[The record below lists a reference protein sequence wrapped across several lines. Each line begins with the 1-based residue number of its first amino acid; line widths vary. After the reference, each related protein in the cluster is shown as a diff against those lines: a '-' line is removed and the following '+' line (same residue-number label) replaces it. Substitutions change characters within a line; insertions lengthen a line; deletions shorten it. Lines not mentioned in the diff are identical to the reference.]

1 MVVTWRQAP
10 PERAP
15 GVKSAAAAAC
25 EEATTS
31 ASFAI
36 MTDAA
41 SPTAGT
47 GPTKPL
53 AGRVVAL
60 PETRELDRLAEL
72 LEAEGARTWR
82 CPLVAILDAPDPR
95 PIDAWLDGLIAGQ
108 LTDVVFLTGEGV
120 RRLVAVAERG
130 GRRDQ
135 TVAALR
141 RVRKITRGPKPA
153 RALKELGLGPDLAAA
168 VPTSRGIIDELG
180 SLELRG
186 RHVGLQLYGEEPSH
200 ELRAFLE
207 ERTGTDVPVVAPYVY
222 APASDASKVSELIGE
237 LTAGRVD
244 AIAFTSAAQVE
255 RLFGVAR
262 DSGLDGALERAW
274 PRVKV
279 AAIGPVAVETLR
291 KHGVEASIVP
301 ERAYVMK
308 RLVAAIVTALGA

>member
-1 MVVTWRQAP
+1 MGADTWAD
-10 PERAP
+10 A
-15 GVKSAAAAAC
+15 KSAMAAAC
-25 EEATTS
+25 DNGATS
-31 ASFAI
+31 ASFAF

-41 SPTAGT
+41 SPTAAGT
-47 GPTKPL
+47 NASKPL

-72 LEAEGARTWR
+72 LEAEGARAWR

-95 PIDAWLDGLIAGQ
+95 PIDAWLDHLLAGR

-135 TVAALR
+135 TVAALG

-180 SLELRG
+180 TLDLRG
-186 RHVGLQLYGEEPSH
+186 RQVGLQLYGEEPSH

-207 ERTGTDVPVVAPYVY
+207 ERTGNGVPVVAPYVY
-222 APASDASKVSELIGE
+222 APASDASKVNELIGE

-262 DSGLDGALERAW
+262 DSGLLEALERAW

-308 RLVAAIVTALGA
+308 RLVAAIVTALGI

>member
-1 MVVTWRQAP
+1 
-10 PERAP
+10 
-15 GVKSAAAAAC
+15 
-25 EEATTS
+25 
-31 ASFAI
+31 

-41 SPTAGT
+41 PGTAAGADAS
-47 GPTKPL
+47 KPL

-72 LEAEGARTWR
+72 LETEGARAWR

-95 PIDAWLDGLIAGQ
+95 PIDAWLDELIAGR

-120 RRLVAVAERG
+120 RRLFAVAERG
-130 GRRDQ
+130 GRREEA
-135 TVAALR
+135 VAALG

-168 VPTSRGIIDELG
+168 VPTSRGIMDELG
-180 SLELRG
+180 SLDLRG
-186 RHVGLQLYGEEPSH
+186 RHVGVQLYGEEPSH

-207 ERTGTDVPVVAPYVY
+207 ARTGTAVPVVAPYVY
-222 APASDASKVSELIGE
+222 APASDAARVIELIGE

-244 AIAFTSAAQVE
+244 AIAFTSAAQVD
-255 RLFGVAR
+255 RLFGVAGE
-262 DSGLDGALERAW
+262 SGLDAALERAW
-274 PRVKV
+274 PQVKV

-291 KHGVEASIVP
+291 KRGVQATIVP

-308 RLVAAIVTALGA
+308 RLVSAIVSALAPAPA